1 MTTPYERLTAEL
13 DRYDRVCEIYGP
25 DCPLR
30 IMCVMSMDLRT
41 VLAEHAAYRAALE
54 LIGNY
59 SCSPAAMNL
68 ANKALEP
75 PTGA

>member
-1 MTTPYERLTAEL
+1 MTTPYERLLAEL
-13 DRYDRVCEIYGP
+13 AAFDRVYESHGP
-25 DCPLR
+25 ECPWR
-30 IMCVMSMDLRT
+30 IVCVLAPDLRAI
-41 VLAEHAAYRAALE
+41 LAQYEVYRAALE

-75 PTGA
+75 RTGD